1 MVCKIKWENICYYFP
16 WSITHG
22 ASLPIY
28 EWPRTYFWVWHN
40 TPVKIK
46 NDSPTKD
53 KYEMENEPPMKI
65 LVEMNNISR
74 IVMNK
79 EIIGFE

>member
-1 MVCKIKWENICYYFP
+1 M
-16 WSITHG
+16 
-22 ASLPIY
+22 
-28 EWPRTYFWVWHN
+28 
-40 TPVKIK
+40 KIK

-65 LVEMNNISR
+65 LVEINNNISR

-79 EIIGFE
+79 EIIDFK

>member
-1 MVCKIKWENICYYFP
+1 MKIN
-16 WSITHG
+16 
-22 ASLPIY
+22 
-28 EWPRTYFWVWHN
+28 
-40 TPVKIK
+40 

-79 EIIGFE
+79 EIIGFEWI

>member
-1 MVCKIKWENICYYFP
+1 MKIN
-16 WSITHG
+16 
-22 ASLPIY
+22 
-28 EWPRTYFWVWHN
+28 
-40 TPVKIK
+40 

-53 KYEMENEPPMKI
+53 KYEMENEPPM

-79 EIIGFE
+79 EILIGFE